1 MEQSGGWCNMGEGYG
16 IVLKST
22 MYQRGLSI
30 EAKAIYALLAT
41 HADAEGYCFP
51 QVETICEA
59 LEIGEDRFYRHMT
72 KLKAAGLV
80 EVTRK
85 RNGYKFSHNV
95 YRLTDRCDISLPDFP
110 SPYNGGM
117 ISQESYPDFTYLDG
131 ASPDFPSP
139 CGGGTN
145 IPPVNST
152 TINKTTYKQNIY
164 ALLGGKLTERRKQAG
179 LTRGKL
185 TDSQIARMYVDGLL
199 KSGFTEKQLLDFAD
213 RFPAGKCFDSW
224 WHFEKFCL
232 SERGKG

>member
-1 MEQSGGWCNMGEGYG
+1 MSEAFG

-41 HADAEGYCFP
+41 HADAEGYCYP

-59 LEIGEDRFYRHMT
+59 LEIGEDRFYRHMI
-72 KLKAAGLV
+72 KLKTAGLV

-95 YRLTDRCDISLPDFP
+95 YRLTDRCDISSPDLP
-110 SPYNGGM
+110 SPYNVGT
-117 ISQESYPDFTYLDG
+117 ILQKSSQDFMGRDG
-131 ASPDFPSP
+131 TSP

-145 IPPVNST
+145 IPAINTT

-164 ALLGGKLTERRKQAG
+164 VHLLPLLNEAKSKGFSKGRLKI
-179 LTRGKL
+179 
-185 TDSQIARMYVDGLL
+185 SQRAKWVVDC
-199 KSGFTEKQLLDFAD
+199 LLDEGFSEMELIQRAQELASQGSKTLD
-213 RFPAGKCFDSW
+213 WYA
-224 WHFEKFCL
+224 FEDYCK
-232 SERGKG
+232 RNHRR

>member
-1 MEQSGGWCNMGEGYG
+1 MGEGYG
-16 IVLKST
+16 IVIKST
-22 MYQRGLSI
+22 LYRRGLSI

-51 QVETICEA
+51 QVETICQA

-95 YRLTDRCDISLPDFP
+95 YRLTDRCDISSLDFP

-117 ISQESYPDFTYLDG
+117 IPPKSSPDFTGLDDT
-131 ASPDFPSP
+131 SPDFLTP

-152 TINKTTYKQNIY
+152 TINKTTDKQKIY
-164 ALLGGKLTERRKQAG
+164 MRLLTLLNEAKSKAFSKGRLKFGQSAKWV
-179 LTRGKL
+179 
-185 TDSQIARMYVDGLL
+185 VDGLL
-199 KSGFTEKQLLDFAD
+199 DEGYSELELIQRAQELANRGSKNLDWYD
-213 RFPAGKCFDSW
+213 
-224 WHFEKFCL
+224 FEVYCKHNH
-232 SERGKG
+232 RR

>member
-1 MEQSGGWCNMGEGYG
+1 MSVSYG

-30 EAKAIYALLAT
+30 EAKAIYSFLAT

-51 QVETICEA
+51 QVETICDA

-85 RNGYKFSHNV
+85 RNGYKFTHNV
-95 YRLTDRCDISLPDFP
+95 YRLTDRCDISLPDFT

-117 ISQESYPDFTYLDG
+117 IPQESYSDFTGFDG
-131 ASPDFPSP
+131 ASPDFTSP

-145 IPPVNST
+145 IPSVNST
-152 TINKTTYKQNIY
+152 TINKTIDKQKIY
-164 ALLGGKLTERRKQAG
+164 MRLLSLLNEAKSNAFSKGRLKLGQRSKWV
-179 LTRGKL
+179 
-185 TDSQIARMYVDGLL
+185 VDGLL
-199 KSGFTEKQLLDFAD
+199 DEGFSEAELIQRAQELAKRGSKNLDWYDFEDYCKQNH
-213 RFPAGKCFDSW
+213 R
-224 WHFEKFCL
+224 
-232 SERGKG
+232 R